1 MRRPLTCRADSSR
14 SVDVRGLRP
23 VNQSAGFCESLSGV
37 RWNDTFNLWSGET
50 GTFYVVVVLD
60 VHDDRYRLARGQAEG
75 VGVRNWVWWVV
86 ISHSNYIIRFD
97 SVDAVRTPGSAVGS
111 TYEDCEQPP
120 EIAHATAR
128 LTVDDN
134 EEYSTAHYT
143 CKPGYRMQEPQL
155 AELRCNI
162 ETDEW
167 ETTKLPA
174 CVPGHFIGRLDAS
187 IGGRLEA
194 GRV

>member
-1 MRRPLTCRADSSR
+1 
-14 SVDVRGLRP
+14 
-23 VNQSAGFCESLSGV
+23 
-37 RWNDTFNLWSGET
+37 
-50 GTFYVVVVLD
+50 
-60 VHDDRYRLARGQAEG
+60 
-75 VGVRNWVWWVV
+75 
-86 ISHSNYIIRFD
+86 
-97 SVDAVRTPGSAVGS
+97 SAVGS

-120 EIAHATAR
+120 EIAHASAR

-174 CVPGHFIGRLDAS
+174 CVPVHRKNLANGGSGKENGQEFIGSEDPDDAVQFARLQPLRYHAGKAATS
-187 IGGRLEA
+187 SWTRAILVPIRQNQNMFGRREGA
-194 GRV
+194 V